1 MKIFTSLYNYLCLN
15 KTTFKKIFLFILIS
29 YLFTDFTFAED
40 KTEVDP
46 LLSFFNWLLKI
57 SSVILWALTAF
68 SSVLLH
74 PGWTSWSVIWLDV
87 QLKTLWIFVSNIVYF
102 VFAMLFIYIAVMNII
117 WKWGDYEL
125 KNALP
130 RFIIW
135 VLIVPFSWFIVQF
148 VISLSWVLTVWVL
161 SLPYDTFKDTVF
173 KEALQSTFPT
183 CEDWAIT
190 INSWNTDK
198 EEESDWKSTSEK
210 AKNDG
215 SIMSCTKKV
224 VQTKLEDVLDPAKSQ
239 NLFWILT
246 VYTYG
251 VMQID
256 KAWKIFQWDITLE
269 WSIKTIFDAIL
280 KFWFDLIFI
289 IAYCLL
295 IIALVLVLI
304 VRWFWLWLF
313 TMFSPAFWLLY
324 FFKKNSSWIWDAK
337 NFNFMQFVK
346 LAMMPVY
353 VAWALSFWL
362 LFLFVAWKWLWG
374 AEKNS
379 EFQIINSW
387 STIKIHNQ
395 EITFSW
401 SLNKWTTPIP
411 WFTWSI
417 GTFILQFFWLAILWI
432 AVIAWLKSSEI
443 TTSVVSPFENL
454 GKSVWWLVKNLP
466 SYAPIIPTPGWMMWA
481 KNLESMA
488 WSFSGAIIN
497 NNSSK
502 ASQMWIEAAKKFWFG
517 DDDLNKLASI
527 IADYKQSPSNDKL
540 TSSINNLVWAINPN
554 RLNETNYR
562 QKLSASFWDL
572 WATEEL
578 RKEIEKN
585 WTNLSWLSEVLARYW
600 KWEYISKW
608 WNQTVSQAV
617 TKTNIYNQKPTD
629 VQSLIWSWNTWWW
642 WWNSNNPSNN
652 SNPFSDIN
660 NATPEL
666 SNPELM
672 KKKFLDIINENNFDI
687 DTQKDNL
694 KYTLIN
700 KFSIPDAELTD
711 DVLKDKGTLKQFLKL
726 KQWTI

>member
-29 YLFTDFTFAED
+29 YLFTDFTFAES
-40 KTEVDP
+40 TAEVDP

-125 KNALP
+125 KSALP
-130 RFIIW
+130 RFIVW

-173 KEALQSTFPT
+173 KEALQSSFPS
-183 CEDWAIT
+183 CKDWAIT

-198 EEESDWKSTSEK
+198 EEESDWKSTSQK
-210 AKNDG
+210 AKNDS
-215 SIMSCTKKV
+215 SIMSCTRWEA
-224 VQTKLEDVLDPAKSQ
+224 QTKLEDVLDPAKSQ

-295 IIALVLVLI
+295 IIALILVLI

-324 FFKKNSSWIWDAK
+324 FFKKNSSWMWDAK

-374 AEKNS
+374 AENNS

-417 GTFILQFFWLAILWI
+417 GTFILQLFWLVILWI
-432 AVIAWLKSSEI
+432 AVIASLKSSEI
-443 TTSVVSPFENL
+443 TASVVSPFENL
-454 GKSVWWLVKNLP
+454 GKSVWGLVKNLP
-466 SYAPIIPTPGWMMWA
+466 SYAPIIPTPGWAM
-481 KNLESMA
+481 
-488 WSFSGAIIN
+488 
-497 NNSSK
+497 SS
-502 ASQMWIEAAKKFWFG
+502 QG
-517 DDDLNKLASI
+517 L
-527 IADYKQSPSNDKL
+527 
-540 TSSINNLVWAINPN
+540 
-554 RLNETNYR
+554 
-562 QKLSASFWDL
+562 
-572 WATEEL
+572 
-578 RKEIEKN
+578 
-585 WTNLSWLSEVLARYW
+585 
-600 KWEYISKW
+600 
-608 WNQTVSQAV
+608 SQAV
-617 TKTNIYNQKPTD
+617 WNFKWEVERYYWTDSEWLWKKMAQKIWIIPYEDVSKIKQMLQYNYETTD
-629 VQSLIWSWNTWWW
+629 Q
-642 WWNSNNPSNN
+642 
-652 SNPFSDIN
+652 
-660 NATPEL
+660 
-666 SNPELM
+666 
-672 KKKFLDIINENNFDI
+672 
-687 DTQKDNL
+687 
-694 KYTLIN
+694 IN
-700 KFSIPDAELTD
+700 KWYKDLFSSFNKAKFEWNIS
-711 DVLKDKGTLKQFLKL
+711 
-726 KQWTI
+726 